1 MKNDQFKILKLK
13 IVKEIDS
20 TYSSIAAYKKQTSK
34 PVNLSVTYQKTAARR
49 LEIIEYKLK
58 SLKIMLA
65 KIDNDNFNQLTK

>member
-1 MKNDQFKILKLK
+1 MNNEHFDLLKLK

-20 TYSSIAAYKKQTSK
+20 TYNAIAAYKNQTNKSAK
-34 PVNLSVTYQKTAARR
+34 INASYQKTARRR

-65 KIDNDNFNQLTK
+65 KIDNDNFNRLTK